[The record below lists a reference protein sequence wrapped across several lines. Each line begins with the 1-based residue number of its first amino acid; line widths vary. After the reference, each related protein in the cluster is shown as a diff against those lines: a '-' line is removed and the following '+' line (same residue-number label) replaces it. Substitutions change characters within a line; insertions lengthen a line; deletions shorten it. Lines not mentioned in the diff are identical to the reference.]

1 MTVVW
6 KMQNYLLS
14 SLLLLVTPIQAF
26 LNATEN
32 AKALIV
38 ANDRL
43 YASVN
48 KSTGIMDVLSLDGQN
63 LLGTKEYNEVTPGG
77 NAAGQN
83 GIGPYLDCYC
93 VPAGSYTPGE
103 YATFKLFSG
112 NDSTGVPYGG
122 IVMSE
127 VYPLTGQILE
137 QYWFLRE
144 TETGL
149 HTFSRLAYH
158 NETKPFL
165 RNLQEFRTLFRPTTP
180 LWTHLST
187 NEKINAPLP
196 SSDTL
201 KYSRTVQDATWY
213 IGNYT
218 QAPYVEQFADY
229 FTKYTFS
236 DEWRDHKVHGIF
248 GDGSNSKD
256 GSTFGAWLVMNT
268 VDTYFGG
275 PTHSDLTVDGIVYNY
290 ISSNH
295 HGDNVPNITTGFD
308 RTFGPQYFHFN
319 KGSNTTTLAE
329 LRAEA
334 EKLASPIWNT
344 AFYDS
349 IAHLVPNYVPS
360 TQRSTWRGR
369 IDLPKGANRPI
380 AVLAQNGVDFQDNV
394 LDTKAYQYWS
404 DIDEKGNVE
413 ILMVKPGTYRLTV
426 YADGI
431 FGQYIQ
437 DNIVVAVGKVTSTKA
452 KWREE
457 SAGKELWRIGTP
469 DRSSGEYRH
478 GDQPDPSKP
487 LHPPECRI
495 YWANW
500 DFPTD
505 YPNGVT
511 FEVGKS
517 DESKDFN
524 YVHWSVFGGYANSV
538 RPEPYYDNVNNWTVL
553 FDVKKSDIKK
563 AKDATLTIQ
572 LAGAKTAAG
581 NTDNWNATQP
591 WNNLPL
597 TVVMNDNELEPWD
610 IPWNQSSSCATR
622 SAVICYALAHKYEF
636 DANLLR
642 EGQNKMILSLPFN
655 ATDYESAVLPRSTYV
670 QYVLAEAT
678 KTLSL
683 EKNTVDDDK
692 DNLWVGA
699 TAFERR
705 ATPCEY
711 AAGLLVAPDLLVSED
726 QGDVIVFPDL
736 SEHVLFRD
744 HILVTEVP
752 HGRFYAGVPIISP
765 SGYNIGVFCVLDDK
779 PRADGLSTTEIG
791 FMKDMAV
798 TIMNHLAMVRATAEL
813 NRSQNMVQ
821 GLGQFVDGKSS
832 IKDWWKGLNQ
842 AESDRP
848 RSRTGTE
855 RNGRS
860 GTRSLRFS
868 NRHLRPSPTRKH
880 SLEESPAPGN
890 ALGPQDGAPDAP
902 TISPSTT
909 PLQETQQPSE
919 EASVA
924 NRLQEDSIS
933 PDIKS
938 TFQRAADIIRESVD
952 VDGAIF
958 LDASIGSFAGL
969 VDGSQS
975 QQDSMTQSSAD
986 ISSYSTRT
994 SESTHTNDEKHCIV
1008 LGTSLATA
1016 AKRRS
1021 SHMAPVMPLSVSER
1035 FLQKLLSK
1043 YPRGKIWSYDDEDDS
1058 ESFVD
1063 SPNTAHFVNRRGER
1077 WRERRLLRTLFPG
1090 ARCLALVGMWD
1101 PHRSRWF
1108 AASILWTCNP
1118 TRILSTDSELNYMT
1132 AFGQSVMS
1140 EIARID
1146 VKMADRAK
1154 ATFISSISHEL
1165 RTPLHGIMG
1174 SSECL
1179 QGTPLDTFQSSL
1191 INTIETCG
1199 KTLLDT
1205 FDNLLSYAKI
1215 NNLSN
1220 SNYRRPSV
1228 SSTRTETHRNGG
1240 DTSQSSVD
1248 LSILVEEVV
1257 DTAFAGHEFVRV
1269 TPLKTGMTTHG
1280 VVPAHL
1286 TTAHPAKGLEAI
1298 TVLLEYDTTSNW
1310 VFTTQAGSWIRIVL
1324 SLVGNSLK
1332 YTQRGRVTVRLES
1345 RSLPSPSSEEDVEVV
1360 LTVTD
1365 TGKGMSED
1373 FLSQSVFSPFVQED
1387 PLSPGTGLG
1396 LSIVKQ
1402 IVTGMG
1408 GQISV
1413 ESKQGEGTKFSVAVC
1428 MMRADSPT
1436 ESDKSSAIGDVAA
1449 KLRGKR
1455 LNLIVPEDEHD
1466 EIQFADL
1473 CSKWFGVP
1481 VRCTSESEE
1490 ADIYIVL
1497 KKHTNALV
1505 KQLAFK
1511 PASANPIGAKPVIV
1525 LCKDLASANAL
1536 QSSKSMA
1543 AISSHMEYMAQP
1555 LAPNKIAKTLV
1566 QCLERPKCSTPD
1578 SSATPA
1584 LPLSRATSISS
1595 QRTRDH
1601 RAGSTISQNSTNS
1614 NPEVV
1619 LYTPMEEKTQEMLMA
1634 KVRQSVEANRQVDAL
1649 EAQKQALMP
1658 SVTLPVPSVSVLL
1671 VDDNNINLNL
1681 LATFMKKQRH
1691 AYDTATNGLE
1701 ALQAYQAHVD
1711 PTRLPEGSENSH
1723 LLQKQPQLIAQSF
1736 DFVLMDVNMPEM
1748 DGLESTRRIRAFER
1762 AKGLRP
1768 AVIIALTGMASASVQ
1783 QEAFASG
1790 VDLFLTK
1797 PVRLKELTKIFEGHG
1812 K

>member
-1 MTVVW
+1 SQPDRALT
-6 KMQNYLLS
+6 
-14 SLLLLVTPIQAF
+14 AF
-26 LNATEN
+26 AQLA
-32 AKALIV
+32 AF
-38 ANDRL
+38 RL
-43 YASVN
+43 
-48 KSTGIMDVLSLDGQN
+48 
-63 LLGTKEYNEVTPGG
+63 
-77 NAAGQN
+77 
-83 GIGPYLDCYC
+83 
-93 VPAGSYTPGE
+93 
-103 YATFKLFSG
+103 
-112 NDSTGVPYGG
+112 
-122 IVMSE
+122 
-127 VYPLTGQILE
+127 
-137 QYWFLRE
+137 
-144 TETGL
+144 
-149 HTFSRLAYH
+149 
-158 NETKPFL
+158 
-165 RNLQEFRTLFRPTTP
+165 
-180 LWTHLST
+180 
-187 NEKINAPLP
+187 
-196 SSDTL
+196 
-201 KYSRTVQDATWY
+201 
-213 IGNYT
+213 
-218 QAPYVEQFADY
+218 
-229 FTKYTFS
+229 
-236 DEWRDHKVHGIF
+236 
-248 GDGSNSKD
+248 
-256 GSTFGAWLVMNT
+256 GAR
-268 VDTYFGG
+268 
-275 PTHSDLTVDGIVYNY
+275 
-290 ISSNH
+290 
-295 HGDNVPNITTGFD
+295 
-308 RTFGPQYFHFN
+308 RTFV
-319 KGSNTTTLAE
+319 SL
-329 LRAEA
+329 
-334 EKLASPIWNT
+334 
-344 AFYDS
+344 
-349 IAHLVPNYVPS
+349 
-360 TQRSTWRGR
+360 
-369 IDLPKGANRPI
+369 IDR
-380 AVLAQNGVDFQDNV
+380 
-394 LDTKAYQYWS
+394 
-404 DIDEKGNVE
+404 
-413 ILMVKPGTYRLTV
+413 
-426 YADGI
+426 
-431 FGQYIQ
+431 
-437 DNIVVAVGKVTSTKA
+437 
-452 KWREE
+452 
-457 SAGKELWRIGTP
+457 
-469 DRSSGEYRH
+469 
-478 GDQPDPSKP
+478 
-487 LHPPECRI
+487 
-495 YWANW
+495 
-500 DFPTD
+500 
-505 YPNGVT
+505 
-511 FEVGKS
+511 
-517 DESKDFN
+517 
-524 YVHWSVFGGYANSV
+524 
-538 RPEPYYDNVNNWTVL
+538 
-553 FDVKKSDIKK
+553 
-563 AKDATLTIQ
+563 
-572 LAGAKTAAG
+572 
-581 NTDNWNATQP
+581 
-591 WNNLPL
+591 
-597 TVVMNDNELEPWD
+597 
-610 IPWNQSSSCATR
+610 
-622 SAVICYALAHKYEF
+622 KY
-636 DANLLR
+636 
-642 EGQNKMILSLPFN
+642 
-655 ATDYESAVLPRSTYV
+655 

-683 EKNTVDDDK
+683 EKNTVDDAK

-726 QGDVIVFPDL
+726 KGDVVVFPDL
-736 SEHVLFRD
+736 SEHPLFRD

-765 SGYNIGVFCVLDDK
+765 NGYNIGVFCVLDDK

-848 RSRTGTE
+848 RSRAGSE
-855 RNGRS
+855 RNSRS
-860 GTRSLRFS
+860 ETRSLKFPS
-868 NRHLRPSPTRKH
+868 RHLRASPTPTH
-880 SLEESPAPGN
+880 SPAVSPGPGD
-890 ALGPQDGAPDAP
+890 APGQEDGAPGAP
-902 TISPSTT
+902 IISPSTT

-938 TFQRAADIIRESVD
+938 TFQRAAEIIRESVD

-969 VDGSQS
+969 VDGTQPAEG
-975 QQDSMTQSSAD
+975 SMTQSYAE
-986 ISSYSTRT
+986 ISSYSIRT
-994 SESTHTNDEKHCIV
+994 SESTLGNDEKHCIV
-1008 LGTSLATA
+1008 LGSSLATST
-1016 AKRRS
+1016 KRRS
-1021 SHMAPVMPLSVSER
+1021 SHMAPVLPQSVSER

-1043 YPRGKIWSYDDEDDS
+1043 YPRGKIWSYGDEDYS

-1063 SPNTAHFVNRRGER
+1063 SPRNAEFINRRGER
-1077 WRERRLLRTLFPG
+1077 WKERRMLRTLFPG
-1090 ARCLALVGMWD
+1090 ARSLALVGMWD

-1108 AASILWTCNP
+1108 AGSILWTCNP

-1228 SSTRTETHRNGG
+1228 SSTRTERNGAE
-1240 DTSQSSVD
+1240 TSTTSVD
-1248 LSILVEEVV
+1248 LSVLVEEVV

-1280 VVPAHL
+1280 VVSVHL
-1286 TTAHPAKGLEAI
+1286 TTAQPAKGLEAI

-1324 SLVGNSLK
+1324 NLVGNSLK

-1345 RSLPSPSSEEDVEVV
+1345 RALPDSSSDEDVEVV

-1408 GQISV
+1408 GQIRV
-1413 ESKQGEGTKFSVAVC
+1413 ESKKGEGTKFSVAVC
-1428 MMRADSPT
+1428 MTRADSPT
-1436 ESDKSSAIGDVAA
+1436 ESDKSSALGDIAV

-1455 LNLIVPEDEHD
+1455 LNMIVPEEEHD
-1466 EIQFADL
+1466 EVQFAGL

-1481 VRCTSESEE
+1481 VRCTSEPEE
-1490 ADIYIVL
+1490 ADIYVVL
-1497 KKHTNALV
+1497 KKHTNALI

-1511 PASANPIGAKPVIV
+1511 PATANPIGAKPVIV

-1536 QSSKSMA
+1536 QSSRSMA
-1543 AISSHMEYMAQP
+1543 AISPHMEYMAQP

-1566 QCLERPKCSTPD
+1566 QCLERPKCATPETP
-1578 SSATPA
+1578 ATPA
-1584 LPLSRATSISS
+1584 LPLSRAASISS

-1634 KVRQSVEANRQVDAL
+1634 KVRQSVEANRQVDTL

-1658 SVTLPVPSVSVLL
+1658 NVPAPVPGVSVLL

-1701 ALQAYQAHVD
+1701 AFQAYQAHID
-1711 PTRLPEGSENSH
+1711 PTRLPAGSENSL
-1723 LLQKQPQLIAQSF
+1723 LLQKQPQLTAQSF
-1736 DFVLMDVNMPEM
+1736 DFVLMDINMPEM

-1768 AVIIALTGMASASVQ
+1768 AVIVALTGMASASVQ

-1790 VDLFLTK
+1790 VDLFMTK
-1797 PVRLKELTKIFEGHG
+1797 PVRLKELTRIFE
-1812 K
+1812 

>member
-1 MTVVW
+1 MATACGRP
-6 KMQNYLLS
+6 
-14 SLLLLVTPIQAF
+14 SLLLQPAQ
-26 LNATEN
+26 
-32 AKALIV
+32 
-38 ANDRL
+38 DD
-43 YASVN
+43 
-48 KSTGIMDVLSLDGQN
+48 DVQR
-63 LLGTKEYNEVTPGG
+63 E
-77 NAAGQN
+77 
-83 GIGPYLDCYC
+83 
-93 VPAGSYTPGE
+93 
-103 YATFKLFSG
+103 
-112 NDSTGVPYGG
+112 
-122 IVMSE
+122 
-127 VYPLTGQILE
+127 
-137 QYWFLRE
+137 RE
-144 TETGL
+144 TYKYYQPLQDLLQASQSTSAPPAQPDRAL
-149 HTFSRLAYH
+149 TAFAQLAAFRL
-158 NETKPFL
+158 
-165 RNLQEFRTLFRPTTP
+165 
-180 LWTHLST
+180 
-187 NEKINAPLP
+187 
-196 SSDTL
+196 
-201 KYSRTVQDATWY
+201 
-213 IGNYT
+213 
-218 QAPYVEQFADY
+218 
-229 FTKYTFS
+229 
-236 DEWRDHKVHGIF
+236 
-248 GDGSNSKD
+248 
-256 GSTFGAWLVMNT
+256 GAR
-268 VDTYFGG
+268 
-275 PTHSDLTVDGIVYNY
+275 
-290 ISSNH
+290 
-295 HGDNVPNITTGFD
+295 
-308 RTFGPQYFHFN
+308 RTFV
-319 KGSNTTTLAE
+319 SL
-329 LRAEA
+329 
-334 EKLASPIWNT
+334 
-344 AFYDS
+344 
-349 IAHLVPNYVPS
+349 
-360 TQRSTWRGR
+360 
-369 IDLPKGANRPI
+369 IDR
-380 AVLAQNGVDFQDNV
+380 
-394 LDTKAYQYWS
+394 
-404 DIDEKGNVE
+404 
-413 ILMVKPGTYRLTV
+413 
-426 YADGI
+426 
-431 FGQYIQ
+431 
-437 DNIVVAVGKVTSTKA
+437 
-452 KWREE
+452 
-457 SAGKELWRIGTP
+457 
-469 DRSSGEYRH
+469 
-478 GDQPDPSKP
+478 
-487 LHPPECRI
+487 
-495 YWANW
+495 
-500 DFPTD
+500 
-505 YPNGVT
+505 
-511 FEVGKS
+511 
-517 DESKDFN
+517 
-524 YVHWSVFGGYANSV
+524 
-538 RPEPYYDNVNNWTVL
+538 
-553 FDVKKSDIKK
+553 
-563 AKDATLTIQ
+563 
-572 LAGAKTAAG
+572 
-581 NTDNWNATQP
+581 
-591 WNNLPL
+591 
-597 TVVMNDNELEPWD
+597 
-610 IPWNQSSSCATR
+610 
-622 SAVICYALAHKYEF
+622 KY
-636 DANLLR
+636 
-642 EGQNKMILSLPFN
+642 
-655 ATDYESAVLPRSTYV
+655 

-683 EKNTVDDDK
+683 EKNTVDDAK

-726 QGDVIVFPDL
+726 KGDVIVFPDL
-736 SEHVLFRD
+736 SEHPLFRD

-765 SGYNIGVFCVLDDK
+765 NGYNIGVFCVLDDK
-779 PRADGLSTTEIG
+779 PRADGLSMTEIG

-842 AESDRP
+842 AESNRP
-848 RSRTGTE
+848 RSRAGTD
-855 RNGRS
+855 RSGRS
-860 GTRSLRFS
+860 ETRSLKFAY
-868 NRHLRPSPTRKH
+868 RHLRASPTR
-880 SLEESPAPGN
+880 SRSPDVSPAPAR
-890 ALGPQDGAPDAP
+890 ALGQQDGAPDAS

-909 PLQETQQPSE
+909 PFQETKQPSE

-938 TFQRAADIIRESVD
+938 TFQRAAEIIRESVD

-969 VDGSQS
+969 VDGTQPE
-975 QQDSMTQSSAD
+975 QDSMTQSSAD
-986 ISSYSTRT
+986 ISSYSIRT
-994 SESTHTNDEKHCIV
+994 SESALGNDEKHCIV
-1008 LGTSLATA
+1008 LGSSLATA
-1016 AKRRS
+1016 TKRRS
-1021 SHMAPVMPLSVSER
+1021 SHMAPVLPQSVSER
-1035 FLQKLLSK
+1035 FLQKLLAK
-1043 YPRGKIWSYDDEDDS
+1043 YPRGRIWSYGDEDYS

-1063 SPNTAHFVNRRGER
+1063 SPGTAQFVNRRGER
-1077 WRERRLLRTLFPG
+1077 WKERRLLRTLFPG
-1090 ARCLALVGMWD
+1090 ARSLALVGMWD

-1108 AASILWTCNP
+1108 AGSILWTCNP

-1228 SSTRTETHRNGG
+1228 SSTRTEMQRNGT
-1240 DTSQSSVD
+1240 DMSESSVD
-1248 LSILVEEVV
+1248 LSVLVEEVV

-1269 TPLKTGMTTHG
+1269 TPLKTEMATHG

-1324 SLVGNSLK
+1324 NLVGNSLK
-1332 YTQRGRVTVRLES
+1332 YTQKGRVTVRLES

-1413 ESKQGEGTKFSVAVC
+1413 ESKQGLGTKFSVAVC

-1436 ESDKSSAIGDVAA
+1436 ESDKSSALGDIAV

-1466 EIQFADL
+1466 EIQFAEL

-1481 VRCTSESEE
+1481 VRCTPEPEE
-1490 ADIYIVL
+1490 ADIYVVL
-1497 KKHTNALV
+1497 KKHANALV

-1536 QSSKSMA
+1536 QSSTSMA

-1566 QCLERPKCSTPD
+1566 QCLERPKSFTPD
-1578 SSATPA
+1578 SPATPA
-1584 LPLSRATSISS
+1584 LPLSRAASISS

-1601 RAGSTISQNSTNS
+1601 RAGSTISQTSTNS

-1634 KVRQSVEANRQVDAL
+1634 KVRQSVEANRQVDTL

-1658 SVTLPVPSVSVLL
+1658 SVPGPVPSVSVLL

-1681 LATFMKKQRH
+1681 LTTFMKKQRH

-1711 PTRLPEGSENSH
+1711 PTRLPEGSENSN
-1723 LLQKQPQLIAQSF
+1723 LLQKQPQLVAKSF

-1797 PVRLKELTKIFEGHG
+1797 PVRLKELTRIFEGHG

>member
-1 MTVVW
+1 MASACGRPSV
-6 KMQNYLLS
+6 LLQ
-14 SLLLLVTPIQAF
+14 PAQ
-26 LNATEN
+26 
-32 AKALIV
+32 
-38 ANDRL
+38 DD
-43 YASVN
+43 
-48 KSTGIMDVLSLDGQN
+48 DVQR
-63 LLGTKEYNEVTPGG
+63 E
-77 NAAGQN
+77 
-83 GIGPYLDCYC
+83 
-93 VPAGSYTPGE
+93 
-103 YATFKLFSG
+103 
-112 NDSTGVPYGG
+112 
-122 IVMSE
+122 
-127 VYPLTGQILE
+127 
-137 QYWFLRE
+137 RE
-144 TETGL
+144 TYKYYQPLQDLLQASQSTSTSSVPPSQPDRAL
-149 HTFSRLAYH
+149 TAFAQLAAFRL
-158 NETKPFL
+158 
-165 RNLQEFRTLFRPTTP
+165 
-180 LWTHLST
+180 
-187 NEKINAPLP
+187 
-196 SSDTL
+196 
-201 KYSRTVQDATWY
+201 
-213 IGNYT
+213 
-218 QAPYVEQFADY
+218 
-229 FTKYTFS
+229 
-236 DEWRDHKVHGIF
+236 
-248 GDGSNSKD
+248 
-256 GSTFGAWLVMNT
+256 GAR
-268 VDTYFGG
+268 
-275 PTHSDLTVDGIVYNY
+275 
-290 ISSNH
+290 
-295 HGDNVPNITTGFD
+295 
-308 RTFGPQYFHFN
+308 RTFI
-319 KGSNTTTLAE
+319 SL
-329 LRAEA
+329 
-334 EKLASPIWNT
+334 
-344 AFYDS
+344 
-349 IAHLVPNYVPS
+349 
-360 TQRSTWRGR
+360 
-369 IDLPKGANRPI
+369 IDR
-380 AVLAQNGVDFQDNV
+380 
-394 LDTKAYQYWS
+394 
-404 DIDEKGNVE
+404 
-413 ILMVKPGTYRLTV
+413 
-426 YADGI
+426 
-431 FGQYIQ
+431 
-437 DNIVVAVGKVTSTKA
+437 
-452 KWREE
+452 
-457 SAGKELWRIGTP
+457 
-469 DRSSGEYRH
+469 
-478 GDQPDPSKP
+478 
-487 LHPPECRI
+487 
-495 YWANW
+495 
-500 DFPTD
+500 
-505 YPNGVT
+505 
-511 FEVGKS
+511 
-517 DESKDFN
+517 
-524 YVHWSVFGGYANSV
+524 
-538 RPEPYYDNVNNWTVL
+538 
-553 FDVKKSDIKK
+553 
-563 AKDATLTIQ
+563 
-572 LAGAKTAAG
+572 
-581 NTDNWNATQP
+581 
-591 WNNLPL
+591 
-597 TVVMNDNELEPWD
+597 
-610 IPWNQSSSCATR
+610 
-622 SAVICYALAHKYEF
+622 KY
-636 DANLLR
+636 
-642 EGQNKMILSLPFN
+642 
-655 ATDYESAVLPRSTYV
+655 

-683 EKNTVDDDK
+683 EKNTVDDVK

-711 AAGLLVAPDLLVSED
+711 AAGLLVAPDLLVAED
-726 QGDVIVFPDL
+726 KGDVIVFPDL
-736 SEHVLFRD
+736 SEHVLFKD

-765 SGYNIGVFCVLDDK
+765 SGYNIGVFCALDDK
-779 PRADGLSTTEIG
+779 PRADGLSTTEIA

-832 IKDWWKGLNQ
+832 IKDWWKGVSQ
-842 AESDRP
+842 PDFDRP
-848 RSRTGTE
+848 QSRAGSE
-855 RNGRS
+855 RNGRAES
-860 GTRSLRFS
+860 RSLKLPS
-868 NRHLRPSPTRKH
+868 RHLRASPTSTH
-880 SLEESPAPGN
+880 SSDVSPAPVHAPGH
-890 ALGPQDGAPDAP
+890 QDGAHR
-902 TISPSTT
+902 TTMFSPSST
-909 PLQETQQPSE
+909 PLQEVQQPSE
-919 EASVA
+919 GSSVA

-969 VDGSQS
+969 VDGSQP

-986 ISSYSTRT
+986 MSSYSART
-994 SESTHTNDEKHCIV
+994 SESTYINDEKHCIV
-1008 LGTSLATA
+1008 LGSSLATS

-1021 SHMAPVMPLSVSER
+1021 SHMAPVLPLSVSER
-1035 FLQKLLSK
+1035 FLQKLLAK
-1043 YPRGKIWSYDDEDDS
+1043 YPRGRIWSYDDEANS

-1063 SPNTAHFVNRRGER
+1063 SPRTADFVNRRGER
-1077 WRERRLLRTLFPG
+1077 WRERRLLQTLFPG
-1090 ARCLALVGMWD
+1090 ARSLALVGMWD

-1108 AASILWTCNP
+1108 AGSVLWTCSP
-1118 TRILSTDSELNYMT
+1118 TRILSRDSELNYMT

-1179 QGTPLDTFQSSL
+1179 QGTLLDTFQSSL

-1228 SSTRTETHRNGG
+1228 SSTRNELHRNGAE
-1240 DTSQSSVD
+1240 TAQSSVD

-1269 TPLKTGMTTHG
+1269 TPLKTGMATHG

-1286 TTAHPAKGLEAI
+1286 TAAHPAKGLEAI

-1310 VFTTQAGSWIRIVL
+1310 IFTTQAGGWIRIVL
-1324 SLVGNSLK
+1324 NLVGNSLK
-1332 YTQRGRVTVRLES
+1332 YTERGSVTIRLES
-1345 RSLPSPSSEEDVEVV
+1345 RPLPSPLSEEDVEVV

-1408 GQISV
+1408 GKISV
-1413 ESKQGEGTKFSVAVC
+1413 ESKQGAGTKFSVAVC
-1428 MMRADSPT
+1428 MMRAEPST
-1436 ESDKSSAIGDVAA
+1436 ESDKSSAISDVAV

-1455 LNLIVPEDEHD
+1455 LNLIIPEDEHD
-1466 EIQFADL
+1466 EVQYAQL

-1481 VRCTSESEE
+1481 VRCTSEPEE
-1490 ADIYIVL
+1490 ADIYVVM

-1555 LAPNKIAKTLV
+1555 LAPNKIARTLI
-1566 QCLERPKCSTPD
+1566 QCLERPKSSSPD
-1578 SSATPA
+1578 SPTTPPW
-1584 LPLSRATSISS
+1584 PLSRATSISS
-1595 QRTRDH
+1595 QRSRNH
-1601 RAGSTISQNSTNS
+1601 RAGSQNSTNS

-1634 KVRQSVEANRQVDAL
+1634 KVRQSVEANLQADAL

-1658 SVTLPVPSVSVLL
+1658 SVNAPVPSVSVLL
-1671 VDDNNINLNL
+1671 VDDNSINLNL

-1701 ALQAYQAHVD
+1701 ALQAYQAHSD
-1711 PTRLPEGSENSH
+1711 PLRLPEGSEDSH
-1723 LLQKQPQLIAQSF
+1723 LLQKQSQLTAQSF

-1768 AVIIALTGMASASVQ
+1768 AVIVALTGMASASVQ

-1790 VDLFLTK
+1790 VDLFMTK
-1797 PVRLKELTKIFEGHG
+1797 PVRLKELTKVFEGHA